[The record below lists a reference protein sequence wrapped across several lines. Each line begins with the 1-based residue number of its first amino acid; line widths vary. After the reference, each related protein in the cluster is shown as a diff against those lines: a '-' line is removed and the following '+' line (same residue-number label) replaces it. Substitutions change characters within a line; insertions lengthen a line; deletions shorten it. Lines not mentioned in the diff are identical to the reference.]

1 MSMKKPVPVNII
13 TGMLGAGKTTTIQF
27 LLRHRPAGERWAV
40 LVNEFGNIGIDG
52 ALLEGEG
59 VVVRE
64 VPGGCICCTAAMTLK
79 TTLTDMLRRIPMDR
93 LLIEPTGLGHP
104 AGVVDAL
111 RDDWLRDAISLK
123 NIITIIEPEG
133 FSDERL
139 EKSLVYSNQLQ
150 LADVV
155 LINKAETADEA
166 RLEQIEHWLEGL
178 YPPKQAVLRGSQG
191 ALPLAWLEGE
201 GHTEDSA
208 DKEHGHHHHHDAS
221 CSLERKGPFD
231 SSFSSREE
239 GGMLTLGWRFPAE
252 VIFDRRRVEA
262 SVSSWMENLPQLK
275 RIKAVLNCGR
285 TTYGVNATSDTVTI
299 SPVAWRQDSRI
310 EVIATLEGGL
320 DETLIEQG
328 FAAWVKVSKRS

>member
-13 TGMLGAGKTTTIQF
+13 TGMLGAGKTTTIRY

-59 VVVRE
+59 VAVRE

-79 TTLTDMLRRIPMDR
+79 TTLTDMLRRIPMER

-111 RDDWLRDAISLK
+111 RDDWLSEAIILK
-123 NIITIIEPEG
+123 NIITVVEPAG

-139 EKSLVYSNQLQ
+139 EKSLIYRDQLQ

-166 RLEQIEHWLEGL
+166 RLEQIEHWLAGL
-178 YPPKQAVLRGSQG
+178 YPPKQSVLRGSQG
-191 ALPLAWLEGE
+191 AMPLAWLEGE
-201 GHTEDSA
+201 VHAPSPEDE
-208 DKEHGHHHHHDAS
+208 EHGHRHHHDAS
-221 CSLERKGPFD
+221 CSLERVGPFD

-239 GGMLTLGWRFPAE
+239 GGMLTLGWRFPPE
-252 VIFDRRRVEA
+252 VVFDRVRVEA
-262 SVSSWMENLPQLK
+262 SIRSWMEHLPQLR
-275 RIKAVLNCGR
+275 RIKAVLNGGR
-285 TTYGVNATSDTVTI
+285 VSYGVNATMDALTI

-310 EVIATLEGGL
+310 ELIATSERGL
-320 DETLIEQG
+320 DEMLIEQA
-328 FAAWVKVSKRS
+328 FAAWVKVSKHS

>member
-13 TGMLGAGKTTTIQF
+13 TGMLGAGKTTTIQY

-59 VVVRE
+59 VAVRE

-79 TTLTDMLRRIPMDR
+79 TTLTDMLRRISMDR

-123 NIITIIEPEG
+123 NIITVVEPGG

-139 EKSLVYSNQLQ
+139 EKSLVYRDQLQ

-166 RLEQIEHWLEGL
+166 RLKQIEHWFEGL
-178 YPPKQAVLRGSQG
+178 YPAKQAVLRASQG
-191 ALPLAWLEGE
+191 ALPLAWLDG
-201 GHTEDSA
+201 GVHTLSPE
-208 DKEHGHHHHHDAS
+208 EEEYGHHHHDDAF
-221 CSLERKGPFD
+221 CSLERQGPFD
-231 SSFSSREE
+231 SSFSRREE
-239 GGMLTLGWRFPAE
+239 GGMLTLGWRFPPE
-252 VIFDRRRVEA
+252 VVFDRVRVEA
-262 SVSSWMENLPQLK
+262 GVRHWLDRLPQLR

-285 TTYGVNATSDTVTI
+285 ASYGVNATTDTIGI
-299 SPVAWRQDSRI
+299 SQVAWRQDSRI
-310 EVIATLEGGL
+310 ELIASLEHGL
-320 DETLIEQG
+320 DETAIEQA
-328 FAAWVKVSKRS
+328 FAEWVKLPRRP

>member
-1 MSMKKPVPVNII
+1 VKKPVPVNII
-13 TGMLGAGKTTTIQF
+13 TGMLGAGKTTTIQY
-27 LLRHRPAGERWAV
+27 LLRHRPVGEYWAV

-59 VVVRE
+59 VAVRE

-111 RDDWLRDAISLK
+111 RDEWLRDAISLK
-123 NIITIIEPEG
+123 NIITVIEPAG

-139 EKSLVYSNQLQ
+139 EKSLVYRDQLQ

-155 LINKAETADEA
+155 LINKAETADED
-166 RLEQIEHWLEGL
+166 RLEQIEHWLAGL
-178 YPPKQAVLRGSQG
+178 YPPKQSIFRSSQG
-191 ALPLAWLEGE
+191 KLPLVLLDGE
-201 GHTEDSA
+201 AVALAAEHG
-208 DKEHGHHHHHDAS
+208 EHGHHHHHDES
-221 CSLERKGPFD
+221 CSLEREGPLG

-239 GGMLTLGWRFPAE
+239 GGMQTLGWRFPPE
-252 VIFDRRRVEA
+252 VVFDRVRVEA
-262 SVSSWMENLPQLK
+262 SVRSWFEKLPQLR
-275 RIKAVLNCGR
+275 RIKAVLNGGR
-285 TTYGVNATSDTVTI
+285 VSYGVNATTDTVTI

-310 EVIATLEGGL
+310 ELIARLEDGL
-320 DETLIEQG
+320 DEALIEQA
-328 FAAWVKVSKRS
+328 FAAWVRETKSS

>member
-1 MSMKKPVPVNII
+1 MPMKKPVPVNII
-13 TGMLGAGKTTTIQF
+13 TGMLGAGKTTTIQY

-52 ALLEGEG
+52 ALLDGEG
-59 VVVRE
+59 VAVRE

-111 RDDWLRDAISLK
+111 RDDWLREAICLK
-123 NIITIIEPEG
+123 NIITVIEPAG

-139 EKSLVYSNQLQ
+139 EKSLVYSDQLQ

-178 YPPKQAVLRGSQG
+178 YPPKQSVLRASQG

-201 GHTEDSA
+201 GHTPSPEDE
-208 DKEHGHHHHHDAS
+208 EHGHHHHHDES
-221 CSLERKGPFD
+221 CSLEREGPLG

-239 GGMLTLGWRFPAE
+239 GGMLTLGWRFPPE
-252 VIFDRRRVEA
+252 LVFDRVPVEA
-262 SVSSWMENLPQLK
+262 SVRSWLEVLPQLR

-285 TTYGVNATSDTVTI
+285 TSYGVNATVDSIAI

-320 DETLIEQG
+320 DETLIEQT
-328 FAAWVKVSKRS
+328 FAAWVGEAKSS